1 MSSTLAGLTRKLVAL
16 LLALG
21 LWQLAVSLHIW
32 PPMLV
37 PSPREVASSLVLGFR
52 DLSIPVGIGASMLR
66 MVIGYGIAVLIGLPL
81 GMAVARY
88 RTMRDTVGSAA
99 LGLQTL
105 PSVCWLPLA
114 LLWFGLTEKAI
125 IFVVIMGAT
134 FCVTTAVQDGI
145 RNASP
150 LLVKAGHNLGAHG
163 LRLQWTVVFPAAL
176 PTIVT
181 GLKLG
186 WSFAWRS
193 LMAGELLYSEKGL
206 GRILMMGRDLGDMAQ
221 VMAAI
226 LVILVLG
233 LLVARLVFEP
243 LEQGIARRYGLT
255 AEAHA

>member
-1 MSSTLAGLTRKLVAL
+1 
-16 LLALG
+16 
-21 LWQLAVSLHIW
+21 
-32 PPMLV
+32 MLV
-37 PSPREVASSLVLGFR
+37 PAPREVAVSLVAGFR
-52 DLSIPVGIGASMLR
+52 DLSFPVGIGASMLR
-66 MVIGYGIAVLIGLPL
+66 MAIGYAIAVLIGLPL

-88 RTMRDTVGSAA
+88 RLARDTVGSAA

-114 LLWFGLTEKAI
+114 LLWFGLSEKAI
-125 IFVVIMGAT
+125 IFVVVMGAT
-134 FCVTTAVQDGI
+134 FCVTTAVDDGI
-145 RNASP
+145 RNVAP

-163 LRLQWTVVFPAAL
+163 LRLQWTVVLPAAL

-181 GLKLG
+181 GLKLA

-221 VMAAI
+221 VIAAI
-226 LVILVLG
+226 MVILALG
-233 LLVARLVFEP
+233 LLVNRVVFQP

-255 AEAHA
+255 AGALAR